1 MAFKVRLLR
10 KLEQMDPASREAF
23 LSLLEVLE
31 EQFQR
36 LEDQVTKAEFNELRA
51 VVAELAEAQ
60 KRTEERM
67 GAEFERVW
75 GAINELTQAQKRTEA
90 EVRALAEAQ
99 RRSEGRLDRLE
110 ATVAELV
117 EIQKQTQAEVRALAE
132 AQRRSEGRLDRL
144 EATVAELVEI
154 QKQTQA
160 EVRALAEAQKRTEA
174 QVAEL
179 AEAQKRTE
187 EELRQLA
194 EEHRLTRERVEGVSN
209 AVGYTLED
217 RAMRALPA
225 LLRQEGIEVEGKLV
239 RQYVRVGDR
248 ERQVNIFGYGRRNG
262 QRVLILGEAKVR
274 PSKKEVARFLK
285 LAASLEKQE
294 GLPAVLLFVAYDCRP
309 EVEAYLREKNIRF
322 IWSYDLPL

>member
-160 EVRALAEAQKRTEA
+160 EVRALAEAQKRP
-174 QVAEL
+174 
-179 AEAQKRTE
+179 E

-274 PSKKEVARFLK
+274 PSKKEVDRFLK

>member
-23 LSLLEVLE
+23 LALLEVLE

-36 LEDQVTKAEFNELRA
+36 LEEQVTKAEFNELKEA
-51 VVAELAEAQ
+51 VVQ
-60 KRTEERM
+60 
-67 GAEFERVW
+67 
-75 GAINELTQAQKRTEA
+75 
-90 EVRALAEAQ
+90 
-99 RRSEGRLDRLE
+99 
-110 ATVAELV
+110 LV
-117 EIQKQTQAEVRALAE
+117 ETQKQTQAEVRALAE
-132 AQRRSEGRLDRL
+132 AQRRSEGRLERL
-144 EATVAELVEI
+144 EATVADLAEAQKRTEATVAGLAEV

-160 EVRALAEAQKRTEA
+160 EVRALAEAQKRTEERMS
-174 QVAEL
+174 AEFGRVWAAINEL
-179 AEAQKRTE
+179 TEAQKRTE
-187 EELRQLA
+187 EELRQLV

-225 LLRQEGIEVEGKLV
+225 LLGEEGIEVEGRLV

-248 ERQVNIFGYGRRNG
+248 KRQVNIFGYGRRNG

-274 PSKKEVARFLK
+274 PSKKEVDRFLK

-322 IWSYDLPL
+322 IWSYELPL